1 MIKRKEAT
9 NFLFKKNDRKRERG
23 EGGKV
28 ETGPITSQYLGA
40 TNGRVAGRVTDGK
53 FILNG
58 EEFRLAQNSGR
69 NAVHGGIEVIKIAC
83 KDMAAREVLC
93 FIAKHF
99 FSSSGF

>member
-1 MIKRKEAT
+1 M
-9 NFLFKKNDRKRERG
+9 
-23 EGGKV
+23 
-28 ETGPITSQYLGA
+28 
-40 TNGRVAGRVTDGK
+40 AGRVTDGK

-83 KDMAAREVLC
+83 KDIAAREVLC

-99 FSSSGF
+99 FSLFRVLTRNIGKGQLFLTVRFASLTYHLTKKRVILETSLSPLCLL